1 MTKTALNRKPGN
13 PFSPSPFDAALA
25 NHDRA
30 ITLMDAKW
38 GVNVLPDLVSPE
50 TAAKFARSTSKRDL
64 SIETGD
70 DDAAIAAFGSV
81 VRGLAALDAE
91 ATAAGHVPLKVD
103 RVWVSRAV
111 DGNPVA
117 IVQSNTDARIAHA
130 SKRFEGYLIYS
141 LEEIMLIISDR
152 SLLGVLDAKK
162 LFPGATIEKVKPAV
176 VWKQGDDLPF

>member
-1 MTKTALNRKPGN
+1 MNQPHRKPSN

-30 ITLMDAKW
+30 ILFMDAKW
-38 GVNVLPDLVSPE
+38 GVDVLPDLVSPE
-50 TAAKFARSTSKRDL
+50 TVAKYRRSTTKRDL

-81 VRGLAALDAE
+81 VRGLAALDVE
-91 ATAAGHVPLKVD
+91 ATKAGHVPLKVE
-103 RVWVSRAV
+103 RSWATRAI
-111 DGNPVA
+111 DGTPVL

-130 SKRFEGYLIYS
+130 STRFKGYLIYS

-176 VWKQGDDLPF
+176 DWKQGDEVGL